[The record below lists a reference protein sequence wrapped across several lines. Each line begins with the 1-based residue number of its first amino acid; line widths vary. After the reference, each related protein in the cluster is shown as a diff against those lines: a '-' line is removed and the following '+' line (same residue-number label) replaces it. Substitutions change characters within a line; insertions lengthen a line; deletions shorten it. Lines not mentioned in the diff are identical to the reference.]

1 MSLEDAPVASRA
13 RPNVTLTKPAR
24 RERRHPKASTQQE
37 APALDPLENTIGVDR
52 SLRIASANVAVGG
65 KPAVTG
71 RLGVRLLEFGRTRAF
86 WLETVARRNL
96 KLAVNLRLADHDCV
110 KRVLDFCETLAC
122 PRQRVIV

>member
-1 MSLEDAPVASRA
+1 MDSVRA
-13 RPNVTLTKPAR
+13 NFPKDLRPCQFQRMANPFRYFNSSPEIIRLVVMMYVR
-24 RERRHPKASTQQE
+24 Y
-37 APALDPLENTIGVDR
+37 PL
-52 SLRIASANVAVGG
+52 SLRNVEDLF
-65 KPAVTG
+65 VTG
-71 RLGVRLLEFGRTRAF
+71 RLGVRLLEFCRTRAF